1 MRFVVFGLLVVMLLA
16 SSFLEAQSFGEG
28 QIVILNS
35 YPGNRTILYRSPDA
49 FWECKQEI
57 EEFGRAG
64 AKCLAAIL
72 TWTQNG
78 EKARVLEDEASYSG
92 MIRVEILTG
101 PQAGYRGWVIYTF
114 LQEE

>member
-1 MRFVVFGLLVVMLLA
+1 MV
-16 SSFLEAQSFGEG
+16 
-28 QIVILNS
+28 LNS
-35 YPGNRTILYRSPDA
+35 YPGNRTILYRSPHA

-92 MIRVEILTG
+92 MVRVEILTG

>member
-1 MRFVVFGLLVVMLLA
+1 MEGFFWPFYLHISSLVWA
-16 SSFLEAQSFGEG
+16 GEIEKG
-28 QIVILNS
+28 QIVVLNS
-35 YPGNRTILYRSPDA
+35 YPGNRTIPYRSPDA

-92 MIRVEILTG
+92 MVRVEILTG